1 MSTITGEIHV
11 NSIGTVFEIT
21 LVENGVAVPI
31 GSATTLT
38 ITFAKATGATI
49 SRAAALSTAGGA
61 DGKLQYATVSGDLD
75 VDGPWKLQAYIAM
88 PTWQGYSTIG
98 EFEVLSNL

>member
-31 GSATTLT
+31 GSATTLS

-49 SRAAALSTAGGA
+49 SRAAVLSTAGGA
-61 DGKLQYATVSGDLD
+61 DGKMRYATISGDLD
-75 VDGPWKLQAYIAM
+75 VDGPWKLQAYVAM
-88 PTWQGYSTIG
+88 PTWQGYSSIG